1 MYPKH
6 PKARTRMRFER
17 TAHARA
23 AALDPT
29 YNKQVTQLEEAFH
42 VQVRA
47 MSLTFTLR
55 ARDGLGVGR
64 GARIQEA

>member
-1 MYPKH
+1 VYPKH

-47 MSLTFTLR
+47 MSLPWTRRTTNR
-55 ARDGLGVGR
+55 
-64 GARIQEA
+64 